1 MKALNESLH
10 IMVAQNAERSSWK
23 QGQEGKKKIIL
34 WIFLEHM
41 KWRKL
46 KEKESARM
54 DEELERVISNK
65 EDNK

>member
-1 MKALNESLH
+1 
-10 IMVAQNAERSSWK
+10 MVAQNAERSSWK
-23 QGQEGKKKIIL
+23 QGQEGEKKKEVIL
-34 WIFLEHM
+34 WMFLEHM

-46 KEKESARM
+46 KGKSARM